1 MPYGKRAPRRNYRKT
16 SYAKPKQTTLQKIG
30 NVAIKGFKIA
40 SKIASIINSEK
51 KFYDDYY
58 VPTSVVVGNP
68 IVRQITSIPQGT
80 GDGQRN
86 GLSIAI
92 DSCQGKHRI
101 VWNSGTVGE
110 MRHIIFVA
118 KKNMAGVLPTASDI
132 LQDASTP
139 ATQMISPR
147 NKDNRYDYNI
157 LIDEHYT
164 QDTTKNIIYKK
175 YFHQFAMKKDSQ
187 GNRTIKHHAQYT
199 GTGYVDTSDGNIY
212 EMWISAG
219 STNPNVGGFNR
230 VRYYDN

>member
-58 VPTSVVVGNP
+58 VPTAVVVGTP
-68 IVRQITSIPQGT
+68 MIRHITAIPQGS

-92 DSCQGKHRI
+92 DSIQGKHRI
-101 VWNSGTVGE
+101 VWGGMEGE
-110 MRHIIFVA
+110 MRHIIFIA
-118 KKNMAGVLPTASDI
+118 KKNMAGVLPSASDI
-132 LQDASTP
+132 LQDAST
-139 ATQMISPR
+139 AVTQMVSPR
-147 NKDNRYDYNI
+147 SKLNRFDYEI
-157 LIDEHYT
+157 LLDEHYT
-164 QDTTKNIIYKK
+164 QDTSKAIIYKK
-175 YFHQFAMKKDSQ
+175 YFHQFPMKKDSQ
-187 GNRTIKHHAQYT
+187 GNRTVKHHAQYT
-199 GTGYVDTSDGNIY
+199 GTTYSNTSDGNIY
-212 EMWISAG
+212 EIWMSSGTADPSI
-219 STNPNVGGFNR
+219 GGFNR